1 MSDHSA
7 GHAAG
12 SHAGHSHGDHA
23 GHGDSHYFKVYFTLL
38 ALLSVSI
45 VGPMIGIKAV
55 TLVTA
60 FGIAVVK
67 AYLVAK
73 NFMHINLTPRFV
85 IYTVTTTLVFML
97 LFFAGTAPDVMKN
110 HGTNWE
116 KPAWI
121 AAEKA
126 YAAGDIAG
134 ASMGAA
140 IQSHG
145 AGHGEAHAEAASD
158 GHSGAAPADASD
170 GASHGAPA
178 GHGDGAAH

>member
-7 GHAAG
+7 GHTAGHTAG
-12 SHAGHSHGDHA
+12 SHAGAHA
-23 GHGDSHYFKVYFTLL
+23 AHGDSHYVKVYFTLL
-38 ALLSVSI
+38 ALLTVSI
-45 VGPMIGIKAV
+45 VGPMIGIKTV
-55 TLVTA
+55 TLITA

-85 IYTVTTTLVFML
+85 VYVVTTTVVFML

-134 ASMGAA
+134 ASLGAA

-145 AGHGEAHAEAASD
+145 AGHGEGPAEGAAEAHSGVSSESHSEGHAE
-158 GHSGAAPADASD
+158 SGT
-170 GASHGAPA
+170 H
-178 GHGDGAAH
+178 

>member
-1 MSDHSA
+1 MSDQHA
-7 GHAAG
+7 GQ
-12 SHAGHSHGDHA
+12 HAGHHA
-23 GHGDSHYFKVYFTLL
+23 GAHAAHGDSHYVKVYFTLL
-38 ALLSVSI
+38 ALLTVSI
-45 VGPMIGIKAV
+45 VGPMIGIKVV
-55 TLVTA
+55 TLITA

-85 IYTVTTTLVFML
+85 VYTVTTTLVFML

-126 YAAGDIAG
+126 YAAGDIVG
-134 ASMGAA
+134 ASLGAR
-140 IQSHG
+140 IQESHG
-145 AGHGEAHAEAASD
+145 EGHSEGHSEGHAE
-158 GHSGAAPADASD
+158 
-170 GASHGAPA
+170 GASEGSSHE
-178 GHGDGAAH
+178 

>member
-1 MSDHSA
+1 MSDHST
-7 GHAAG
+7 GHDAG
-12 SHAGHSHGDHA
+12 SHAGTHA
-23 GHGDSHYFKVYFTLL
+23 AHHPGHGDSHYVKVYFTLL

-45 VGPMIGIKAV
+45 VGPMIGIKTV
-55 TLVTA
+55 TLITA
-60 FGIAVVK
+60 FGIAIVK
-67 AYLVAK
+67 AYLVAR

-85 IYTVTTTLVFML
+85 VYVVTTTVVFML

-134 ASMGAA
+134 ASLGAV

-145 AGHGEAHAEAASD
+145 AGHGEGHAEGAVE
-158 GHSGAAPADASD
+158 GHSGDAPEGHSEGHSEGHAES
-170 GASHGAPA
+170 GAH
-178 GHGDGAAH
+178 